1 MPDKTKSDQRRVPR
15 YPIHL
20 RVFFPKHGVMGYT
33 IDISKNGCFVGIK
46 SDLGAEGM
54 LEEILIELPMIGVL
68 PALGYVQHVNE
79 GKHGMGIQFARIRF
93 SKEQSSALA
102 LFDRFCDIFKDIE
115 ILREEYMEML
125 ENNSLSFYE
134 IPNPPDYDD
143 LMKIFSI
150 NV

>member
-1 MPDKTKSDQRRVPR
+1 MTDEKKSEHRRAPR

-20 RVFFPKHGVMGYT
+20 RVFFPKHNVTGYT
-33 IDISKNGCFVGIK
+33 IDISKNGCFVGLNTN
-46 SDLGAEGM
+46 LGGEGM
-54 LEEILIELPMIGVL
+54 LEEMLIELPMIGVL
-68 PALGYVQHVNE
+68 PALGYVQHISE
-79 GKHGMGIQFARIRF
+79 EKQGMGVQFARVRF
-93 SKEQSSALA
+93 SKEQSSALT

-143 LMKIFSI
+143 LMKIFSAKS
-150 NV
+150 